1 MKGNDEMNWRRIFAV
16 MKVRIG
22 MIAVILFTFM
32 LIRAGA
38 LMEQEVKAEVKAEVT
53 AKSRPWERTPVRYTG
68 EYSDTMG
75 ILDSENTIFY
85 QDFYKDYLFPC
96 PKGINY
102 FIAVCPQD
110 SLEDY
115 FNQAYLYASGE
126 PSSELNRKDIYCMF
140 YDDRTCNMGKEELE
154 ILFLQNGYE
163 LSICEG
169 ECKGYQVR
177 FYQYGVK
184 DSERWLYPRHIIMQT
199 WDGGNVYVQDITS
212 DMQRKVMSFISVD
225 DRENPLIIV
234 HSTAMT
240 REGVP
245 EEELLFWE
253 FDGNCWSL
261 VPLELEI
268 ECFMK
273 NARGK
278 IEPGRIEDFNPIYYK
293 DGIAFR
299 TAVYVE
305 DEYEIVSY
313 LKLCEMREINKNKT
327 FQFALYE
334 ESYDY
339 MNLQRSDGWVNFEIA
354 SFTQEPEKEDYASAG
369 DME

>member
-1 MKGNDEMNWRRIFAV
+1 MKQRFASILILAGLLVIVYQTGIRADRVLQDEKEVKVENMILNADDEMQQE
-16 MKVRIG
+16 K
-22 MIAVILFTFM
+22 
-32 LIRAGA
+32 AGETVGA
-38 LMEQEVKAEVKAEVT
+38 GEKIT
-53 AKSRPWERTPVRYTG
+53 AKSRPWKRTPVRYTG
-68 EYSDTMG
+68 EYSATMG
-75 ILDSENTIFY
+75 ILDAENTIFY
-85 QDFYKDYLFPC
+85 QDFYKDYLFAC
-96 PKGINY
+96 PIGINY

-115 FNQAYLYASGE
+115 FNLAYLYTSGE
-126 PSSELNRKDIYCMF
+126 PASELNRKDIYCMF
-140 YDDRTCNMGKEELE
+140 YDDRTCNMGKEGLE

-177 FYQYGVK
+177 FYQYGRK
-184 DSERWLYPRHIIMQT
+184 DSDRWLYPEHIIMQT

-212 DMQRKVMSFISVD
+212 IMQRKVMNFISVD

-234 HSTAMT
+234 HSSAMT
-240 REGVP
+240 REGIP

-261 VPLELEI
+261 VPLGLEI

-273 NARGK
+273 TARGETK
-278 IEPGRIEDFNPIYYK
+278 PGRIEDFNPIYYK

-305 DEYEIVSY
+305 GEYGIVSY
-313 LKLCEMREINKNKT
+313 LKLYNMRAVDKNKT
-327 FQFALYE
+327 FQVSLCE

-339 MNLQRSDGWVNFEIA
+339 MNLQPNDGWVNFEI
-354 SFTQEPEKEDYASAG
+354 K
-369 DME
+369 

>member
-1 MKGNDEMNWRRIFAV
+1 MKQRFVSILLLAGLLVIVYQTGIKTDRVLQDE
-16 MKVRIG
+16 K
-22 MIAVILFTFM
+22 
-32 LIRAGA
+32 
-38 LMEQEVKAEVKAEVT
+38 EVKTENMVLNADSEMPQEEAWETVGAEEEVT

-85 QDFYKDYLFPC
+85 QDFYKDYHFPY
-96 PKGINY
+96 PRGINY

-169 ECKGYQVR
+169 ACKGYQVR

-184 DSERWLYPRHIIMQT
+184 DSDRLLYPRHIIMQT
-199 WDGGNVYVQDITS
+199 WDDENVYVQDITS

-253 FDGNCWSL
+253 FDGNCWLL

-273 NARGK
+273 TARGK
-278 IEPGRIEDFNPIYYK
+278 TEPGRIEDFNPIYYK
-293 DGIAFR
+293 DGIVFR
-299 TAVYVE
+299 TAVCVE
-305 DEYEIVSY
+305 DENGIVSY
-313 LKLCEMREINKNKT
+313 LKLCDMREINKNKT
-327 FQFALYE
+327 FQFALCE
-334 ESYDY
+334 ESYHGWNY
-339 MNLQRSDGWVNFEIA
+339 LISNDGWVNFEI
-354 SFTQEPEKEDYASAG
+354 K
-369 DME
+369 